1 MVFVTLRGEGK
12 LCLVNFEVKIMSV
25 HQRDDG
31 RWIVVFKCVDGKRKE
46 RSFGRGPEAEISA
59 KSFDASMKS
68 RAIAPV
74 VQQPLGPVL
83 RQAVDAYLDH
93 LRAQGKS
100 QSHISN
106 VQYMATSL
114 LYKHF
119 GPSMPL
125 DLINYTDGIVP
136 FINHMRSIPSNRTG
150 SVRSQASVN
159 RYCCFLRT
167 IFNFAVANGLMAQN
181 PMAQWRKTKEPPRQF
196 QITLEDVSKIM
207 EHADDH
213 VRWAVEVCFNL
224 GVRSGDSELL
234 SLRWSD
240 VDWERK
246 QVRVFGRKTETFRT
260 IPVKDA
266 FLERLR
272 EMRAISLTE
281 FIIEYRGKRVNRIQK
296 AFRMACRRAGILHSV
311 RMYDLRHM
319 FATFMLSNGA
329 DLAAVSKLLGHSSVT
344 MTANVYY
351 QYLEGEKERA
361 VTLLPDLPP
370 LGQSPSAQP
379 SA

>member
-1 MVFVTLRGEGK
+1 
-12 LCLVNFEVKIMSV
+12 MSV

-59 KSFDASMKS
+59 KAFDASMKS

-119 GPSMPL
+119 GPLMPL
-125 DLINYTDGIVP
+125 DLINYADGIVP
-136 FINHMRSIPSNRTG
+136 FINNMRTVPSKRTG
-150 SVRSQASVN
+150 AVRSQASVN

-181 PMAQWRKTKEPPRQF
+181 PMTQWRKTKEPPRQF
-196 QITLEDVSKIM
+196 QISLEDVSKIM
-207 EHADDH
+207 EHADAH
-213 VRWAVEVCFNL
+213 VRWAIEVCFNL

-240 VDWERK
+240 VDFIKK
-246 QVRVFGRKTETFRT
+246 QVRVFGRKTQSHRI
-260 IPVKDA
+260 IPIKDA

-272 EMRAISLTE
+272 EMRAISRTE
-281 FIIEYRGKRVNRIQK
+281 FLIEFRGKPVRRIQK
-296 AFRMACRRAGILHSV
+296 AFRMACRRAGIEHSV

-361 VTLLPDLPP
+361 VTLLPDLPQ
-370 LGQSPSAQP
+370 LGQVPSAQP

>member
-1 MVFVTLRGEGK
+1 
-12 LCLVNFEVKIMSV
+12 MSV
-25 HQRDDG
+25 YERDG
-31 RWIVVFKCVDGKRKE
+31 RWGCAYTGPDNKRHDK
-46 RSFGRGPEAEISA
+46 SFGRGPDAEAA
-59 KSFDASMKS
+59 AYAFDAAMKS
-68 RAIAPV
+68 RDIAPV
-74 VQQPLGPVL
+74 MQQPLGPVL
-83 RQAVDAYLDH
+83 RQAVDSYLDH

-119 GPSMPL
+119 GPLMPL
-125 DLINYTDGIVP
+125 DLINYADGIVP
-136 FINHMRSIPSNRTG
+136 FINHMRTVPSKRTG
-150 SVRSQASVN
+150 AVRSQGSIN

-167 IFNFAVANGLMAQN
+167 IFNYAVANGLMAHN
-181 PMAQWRKTKEPPRQF
+181 PMTQWHKTKEPPRQF
-196 QITLEDVSKIM
+196 QITLEDVARIM
-207 EHADDH
+207 EHADVH
-213 VRWAVEVCFNL
+213 VRWAIEVCFNL

-234 SLRWSD
+234 SLRWID
-240 VDWERK
+240 VDFIKK
-246 QVRVFGRKTETFRT
+246 QVRVFGRKTQSHRI
-260 IPVKDA
+260 IPIKDA

-272 EMRAISLTE
+272 EMRAISRTE

-296 AFRMACRRAGILHSV
+296 AFRMACRRAGIEHSV

-319 FATFMLSNGA
+319 FATYMLSNGA
-329 DLAAVSKLLGHSSVT
+329 DLAAVSKLLGHSSIT

-361 VTLLPDLPP
+361 VTLLPDLPQ
-370 LGQSPSAQP
+370 LGQAPSAQP

>member
-1 MVFVTLRGEGK
+1 MR
-12 LCLVNFEVKIMSV
+12 
-25 HQRDDG
+25 
-31 RWIVVFKCVDGKRKE
+31 
-46 RSFGRGPEAEISA
+46 
-59 KSFDASMKS
+59 
-68 RAIAPV
+68 
-74 VQQPLGPVL
+74 
-83 RQAVDAYLDH
+83 
-93 LRAQGKS
+93 
-100 QSHISN
+100 N

-119 GPSMPL
+119 GPSML
-125 DLINYTDGIVP
+125 DLITYSDGIVP

-159 RYCCFLRT
+159 RYCCFLDK
-167 IFNFAVANGLMAQN
+167 FCFAVANGLMAQN

-296 AFRMACRRAGILHSV
+296 RSEWLVAGLAFYVG
-311 RMYDLRHM
+311 
-319 FATFMLSNGA
+319 G
-329 DLAAVSKLLGHSSVT
+329 
-344 MTANVYY
+344 
-351 QYLEGEKERA
+351 
-361 VTLLPDLPP
+361 
-370 LGQSPSAQP
+370 
-379 SA
+379 

>member
-1 MVFVTLRGEGK
+1 
-12 LCLVNFEVKIMSV
+12 MSV

-31 RWIVVFKCVDGKRKE
+31 RCIVVFKGTDGKRKE
-46 RSFGRGPEAEISA
+46 RSFGRGPDAEAA
-59 KSFDASMKS
+59 AYAFDAAMKS
-68 RAIAPV
+68 RALVPV
-74 VQQPLGPVL
+74 MQQPIGPVL
-83 RQAVDAYLDH
+83 RQAVDSYLDN

-119 GPSMPL
+119 GPLMPL
-125 DLINYTDGIVP
+125 DLINYADGIVP
-136 FINHMRSIPSNRTG
+136 FINHMRSIPSSRTG
-150 SVRSQASVN
+150 SVRSQASIN

-181 PMAQWRKTKEPPRQF
+181 PMTQWRKTKEPPRQF
-196 QITLEDVSKIM
+196 QISLEDVSKIM
-207 EHADDH
+207 EHADAH
-213 VRWAVEVCFNL
+213 VRWAIEVCFNL

-240 VDWERK
+240 VDFIKK
-246 QVRVFGRKTETFRT
+246 QVRVFGRKTQSHRI
-260 IPVKDA
+260 IPIKDA

-272 EMRAISLTE
+272 EMRAISRTE
-281 FIIEYRGKRVNRIQK
+281 FIIEYRGKQVNRIQK
-296 AFRMACRRAGILHSV
+296 AFRMACRRAGITFSV
-311 RMYDLRHM
+311 RLYDLRHM

>member
-1 MVFVTLRGEGK
+1 
-12 LCLVNFEVKIMSV
+12 MSV
-25 HQRDDG
+25 YERDG
-31 RWIVVFKCVDGKRKE
+31 RWGCAYKGTDGKRHDK
-46 RSFGRGPEAEISA
+46 SFGYGPSAEAA
-59 KSFDASMKS
+59 AYAFDAAMKS
-68 RAIAPV
+68 RALVPV
-74 VQQPLGPVL
+74 MQQPIGPVL
-83 RQAVDAYLDH
+83 KQAVDSYLDN

-119 GPSMPL
+119 GPLMPL
-125 DLINYTDGIVP
+125 DLINYADGIVP
-136 FINHMRSIPSNRTG
+136 FINHMRTVPSKRTG
-150 SVRSQASVN
+150 AVRSQASVN

-181 PMAQWRKTKEPPRQF
+181 PMTQWRKTKEPPRQF
-196 QITLEDVSKIM
+196 QISLEDVSKIM
-207 EHADDH
+207 EHADAH
-213 VRWAVEVCFNL
+213 VRWAIEVCFNL

-240 VDWERK
+240 VDFIKK
-246 QVRVFGRKTETFRT
+246 QVRVFGRKTQSHRI
-260 IPVKDA
+260 IPIKDA

-272 EMRAISLTE
+272 EMRAISRTE

-296 AFRMACRRAGILHSV
+296 AFRMACRRAGIEHSV

-319 FATFMLSNGA
+319 FATYMLSNGA
-329 DLAAVSKLLGHSSVT
+329 DLAAVSKLLGHSSIT

-361 VTLLPDLPP
+361 VTLLPDLPQ
-370 LGQSPSAQP
+370 LGQVPSAQP

>member
-1 MVFVTLRGEGK
+1 
-12 LCLVNFEVKIMSV
+12 MSV

-31 RWIVVFKCVDGKRKE
+31 RWIVVFKSVDGKRKE

-68 RAIAPV
+68 RAIGPV

-83 RQAVDAYLDH
+83 RQAVEAYLEH
-93 LRAQGKS
+93 LQAQAKS
-100 QSHISN
+100 ESHMRN

-125 DLINYTDGIVP
+125 DLITYSDGIVP
-136 FINHMRSIPSNRTG
+136 FINHMRSIPSGRTG
-150 SVRSQASVN
+150 AVRSQASIN

-167 IFNFAVANGLMAQN
+167 IFNFAVANGLMSHN
-181 PMAQWRKTKEPPRQF
+181 PMTQWHKTKEPPRQF
-196 QITLEDVSKIM
+196 QITLEDVARIM
-207 EHADDH
+207 EHADAH
-213 VRWAVEVCFNL
+213 VRWAIEVCFNL

-234 SLRWSD
+234 SLRWID

-246 QVRVFGRKTETFRT
+246 QVRVFGRKTQTLRV

-272 EMRAISLTE
+272 EMRAISRTE
-281 FIIEYRGKRVNRIQK
+281 FLIEFRGKPVRRIQK
-296 AFRMACRRAGILHSV
+296 AFRMACRRAGIEHSV

-319 FATFMLSNGA
+319 FATYMLSNGA
-329 DLAAVSKLLGHSSVT
+329 DLAAVSKLLGHSSIT

-361 VTLLPDLPP
+361 VTLLPDLPQ
-370 LGQSPSAQP
+370 LGQVPSAQP

>member
-1 MVFVTLRGEGK
+1 
-12 LCLVNFEVKIMSV
+12 MSV

-31 RWIVVFKCVDGKRKE
+31 RCIVVFKGTDGKRKE
-46 RSFGRGPEAEISA
+46 RSFGRGPDAEAA
-59 KSFDASMKS
+59 AYAFDEAMRS
-68 RAIAPV
+68 RDIAPV

-83 RQAVDAYLDH
+83 KQAVDSYLDN

-119 GPSMPL
+119 GPLMPL
-125 DLINYTDGIVP
+125 DLINYADGIVP
-136 FINHMRSIPSNRTG
+136 FINHMRTVPSKRTG
-150 SVRSQASVN
+150 AVRSQASVN

-181 PMAQWRKTKEPPRQF
+181 PISQWRKTKEPPRQF
-196 QITLEDVSKIM
+196 QISLEDVAKIM
-207 EHADDH
+207 KHADAH
-213 VRWAVEVCFNL
+213 VRWAIEVCFNL

-234 SLRWSD
+234 SLRWID

-246 QVRVFGRKTETFRT
+246 QVRVYGRKTKTYRI
-260 IPVKDA
+260 IPIKDT

-272 EMRAISLTE
+272 EMRAISRTE

-296 AFRMACRRAGILHSV
+296 AFRMACRRAGIEHSV

-319 FATFMLSNGA
+319 FATYMLSNGA

-361 VTLLPDLPP
+361 VTLLPDLPQ
-370 LGQSPSAQP
+370 LGQVPSAQP

>member
-1 MVFVTLRGEGK
+1 
-12 LCLVNFEVKIMSV
+12 MSV
-25 HQRDDG
+25 HQTYDG
-31 RWIVVFKCVDGKRKE
+31 RWICTYKDAGNKRRDK
-46 RSFGRGPEAEISA
+46 SFGRGPNAEASA
-59 KSFDASMKS
+59 KAFDEAMKS
-68 RAIAPV
+68 RDIAPV
-74 VQQPLGPVL
+74 MQQPLGPVL
-83 RQAVDAYLDH
+83 RQAVDSYLDH

-119 GPSMPL
+119 GPSLPL
-125 DLINYTDGIVP
+125 DLITYSDGIVP
-136 FINHMRSIPSNRTG
+136 FINHMRSIPSSRTG
-150 SVRSQASVN
+150 AVRSQASVN

-181 PMAQWRKTKEPPRQF
+181 PMAQWHKTKEPPRQF
-196 QITLEDVSKIM
+196 QITLEDVPKIM
-207 EHADDH
+207 EHADAH
-213 VRWAVEVCFNL
+213 VRWAIEVCFNL

-234 SLRWSD
+234 SLRWTD
-240 VDWERK
+240 VDWEKK
-246 QVRVFGRKTETFRT
+246 QVRVYGRKTKTYRT

-272 EMRAISLTE
+272 EMRAISRTDFLIE
-281 FIIEYRGKRVNRIQK
+281 FRGKPVRRIQK
-296 AFRMACRRAGILHSV
+296 AFRMACRRAGITFSV
-311 RMYDLRHM
+311 RLYDLRHM
-319 FATFMLSNGA
+319 FATYMLSNGA

-361 VTLLPDLPP
+361 VALLPELPP
-370 LGQSPSAQP
+370 LGQSVAPQP
-379 SA
+379 SL

>member
-1 MVFVTLRGEGK
+1 
-12 LCLVNFEVKIMSV
+12 MSV
-25 HQRDDG
+25 HQTYDG
-31 RWIVVFKCVDGKRKE
+31 RWICTYKDAGNKRRDK
-46 RSFGRGPEAEISA
+46 SFGRGPNAEASA
-59 KSFDASMKS
+59 KAFDEAMKS

-93 LRAQGKS
+93 LRAQAKS
-100 QSHISN
+100 ESHMRN

-125 DLINYTDGIVP
+125 DLITYSDGIVP

-150 SVRSQASVN
+150 AVRSQASVN

-181 PMAQWRKTKEPPRQF
+181 PMAQWHKTKEPPRQF
-196 QITLEDVSKIM
+196 QITLEDVPKIM
-207 EHADDH
+207 EHADAH
-213 VRWAVEVCFNL
+213 VRWAIEVCFNL

-234 SLRWSD
+234 SLRWTD
-240 VDWERK
+240 VDWEKK
-246 QVRVFGRKTETFRT
+246 QVRVYGRKTKTYRT

-272 EMRAISLTE
+272 EMRAISRTE
-281 FIIEYRGKRVNRIQK
+281 FLIEFRGKPVRRIQK
-296 AFRMACRRAGILHSV
+296 AFRMACRRAGITFSV
-311 RMYDLRHM
+311 RLYDLRHM
-319 FATFMLSNGA
+319 FATYMLSNGA
-329 DLAAVSKLLGHSSVT
+329 DLAAVSKLLGHSSIT

-361 VTLLPDLPP
+361 VALLPELPP
-370 LGQSPSAQP
+370 LGQSVAPQP
-379 SA
+379 SL

>member
-1 MVFVTLRGEGK
+1 
-12 LCLVNFEVKIMSV
+12 MSV

-31 RWIVVFKCVDGKRKE
+31 RCIVVFKGADGKRKE
-46 RSFGRGPEAEISA
+46 RSFGRGPDAEASA
-59 KSFDASMKS
+59 KAFDEAMRS
-68 RAIAPV
+68 RDIAPV

-83 RQAVDAYLDH
+83 RQAVDSYLDH

-125 DLINYTDGIVP
+125 DLITYSDGIVP
-136 FINHMRSIPSNRTG
+136 FINHMRCVPSNRTG
-150 SVRSQASVN
+150 ALRSQASIN

-167 IFNFAVANGLMAQN
+167 IFNFAVVNGLMAHN
-181 PMAQWRKTKEPPRQF
+181 PMTQWHKTKEPPRQF

-213 VRWAVEVCFNL
+213 VRWAIEVCFNL

-240 VDWERK
+240 VDFIKK
-246 QVRVFGRKTETFRT
+246 QVRVFGRKTKTYRI

-266 FLERLR
+266 FLERLKK
-272 EMRAISLTE
+272 MRSISRTE
-281 FIIEYRGKRVNRIQK
+281 FIIEYRGKPVRRIQK
-296 AFRMACRRAGILHSV
+296 AFRMACRRAGIEHSV

-319 FATFMLSNGA
+319 FATYMLSNGA

-361 VTLLPDLPP
+361 VALLPELPP

>member
-1 MVFVTLRGEGK
+1 
-12 LCLVNFEVKIMSV
+12 MSV
-25 HQRDDG
+25 YERDG
-31 RWIVVFKCVDGKRKE
+31 RWGCAYTGPDNKRHDK
-46 RSFGRGPEAEISA
+46 SFGRGPDAEAA
-59 KSFDASMKS
+59 AYAFDAAMKS
-68 RAIAPV
+68 RDIAPV
-74 VQQPLGPVL
+74 MQQPLGPVL
-83 RQAVDAYLDH
+83 KQAVDSYLDH

-125 DLINYTDGIVP
+125 DLITYSDGIVP
-136 FINHMRSIPSNRTG
+136 FINHMRSIPSSRTG
-150 SVRSQASVN
+150 SVRSQASIN

-167 IFNFAVANGLMAQN
+167 IFNFAVVNGLMSHN
-181 PMAQWRKTKEPPRQF
+181 PMTQWHKTKEPPRQF
-196 QITLEDVSKIM
+196 QITLDEVARIM
-207 EHADDH
+207 KHADAH
-213 VRWAVEVCFNL
+213 VRWAIEVCFNL

-234 SLRWSD
+234 SLRWSN

-246 QVRVFGRKTETFRT
+246 QVRVYGRKTKTYRT

-272 EMRAISLTE
+272 EMRAISRTE
-281 FIIEYRGKRVNRIQK
+281 FIIEYRGKQVNRIQK
-296 AFRMACRRAGILHSV
+296 AFRMACRRAGIEQSV

-329 DLAAVSKLLGHSSVT
+329 DLAAVSKLLGHSSIT

>member
-1 MVFVTLRGEGK
+1 
-12 LCLVNFEVKIMSV
+12 MSV

-31 RWIVVFKCVDGKRKE
+31 RWIVVFKSVDGKRKE
-46 RSFGRGPEAEISA
+46 RSFGRGPDAEASA
-59 KSFDASMKS
+59 RAFDEAMRS
-68 RAIAPV
+68 RDIAPV

-100 QSHISN
+100 ESHIRN

-119 GPSMPL
+119 GPLMPL
-125 DLINYTDGIVP
+125 DLITYSDGIVP
-136 FINHMRSIPSNRTG
+136 FINHMRSIPSSRTG

-167 IFNFAVANGLMAQN
+167 IFNFAVVNGLMSHN
-181 PMAQWRKTKEPPRQF
+181 PMTQWRKTKEPPRQF
-196 QITLEDVSKIM
+196 QITLEDVARIM
-207 EHADDH
+207 EHADVH
-213 VRWAVEVCFNL
+213 VRWAIEVCFNL

-234 SLRWSD
+234 SLRWID

-246 QVRVFGRKTETFRT
+246 QVRVFGRKTQTLRV

-272 EMRAISLTE
+272 EMRAISRTE
-281 FIIEYRGKRVNRIQK
+281 FLIEFRGKPVRRIQK
-296 AFRMACRRAGILHSV
+296 AFRMACRRAGITFSV
-311 RMYDLRHM
+311 RLYDLRHM

-361 VTLLPDLPP
+361 VTLLPDLPQ
-370 LGQSPSAQP
+370 LGQVPSAQP

>member
-1 MVFVTLRGEGK
+1 
-12 LCLVNFEVKIMSV
+12 MSV
-25 HQRDDG
+25 FERDG
-31 RWIVVFKCVDGKRKE
+31 RWICVYKDAGNKRRDK
-46 RSFGRGPEAEISA
+46 SFGRGPDAEASA
-59 KSFDASMKS
+59 KAFDEAMKS
-68 RAIAPV
+68 RELAPV

-83 RQAVDAYLDH
+83 KQAVDSYLDH

-100 QSHISN
+100 LSHISN
-106 VQYMATSL
+106 INYMATSL

-136 FINHMRSIPSNRTG
+136 FINHMRCVPSNRTG
-150 SVRSQASVN
+150 ALRSQASIN

-246 QVRVFGRKTETFRT
+246 QVRIFGRKTKVYRV

-272 EMRAISLTE
+272 KMRAISLTE
-281 FIIEYRGKRVNRIQK
+281 FIIEYRGKRVSRIQK

-319 FATFMLSNGA
+319 FATYMLSNGA

>member
-1 MVFVTLRGEGK
+1 
-12 LCLVNFEVKIMSV
+12 MSV
-25 HQRDDG
+25 FERDG
-31 RWIVVFKCVDGKRKE
+31 RWICVFKGTDGKRRDK
-46 RSFGRGPEAEISA
+46 SFGRGPDAEISA

-100 QSHISN
+100 KSHISN
-106 VQYMATSL
+106 INYMATSL

-119 GPSMPL
+119 GPLMPL
-125 DLINYTDGIVP
+125 DLINYADGIVP
-136 FINHMRSIPSNRTG
+136 FINNMRTVPSKRTG
-150 SVRSQASVN
+150 TVRSQASVN

-181 PMAQWRKTKEPPRQF
+181 PMTQWHKTKEPPRQF
-196 QITLEDVSKIM
+196 QITLEDVARIM
-207 EHADDH
+207 KHSDVH

-240 VDWERK
+240 VDWEKK
-246 QVRVFGRKTETFRT
+246 QVRVFGRKTKTYRT
-260 IPVKDA
+260 IPVKDS

-272 EMRAISLTE
+272 EMRAISQTD

-296 AFRMACRRAGILHSV
+296 AFRMACRRAGIQHSV

-319 FATFMLSNGA
+319 FATYMLSNGA
-329 DLAAVSKLLGHSSVT
+329 DLASVSKLLGHSSVT
-344 MTANVYY
+344 LTANVYY

-370 LGQSPSAQP
+370 LGQSALVQHSV
-379 SA
+379 

>member
-12 LCLVNFEVKIMSV
+12 LLSGKFGVKSMSV

-31 RWIVVFKCVDGKRKE
+31 RWIVVFKGIDGKRKE

-59 KSFDASMKS
+59 KSFDEAMKS
-68 RAIAPV
+68 LDIAPV
-74 VQQPLGPVL
+74 MQQPLGPVL
-83 RQAVDAYLDH
+83 KQAVDSYLDH

-119 GPSMPL
+119 GPLMPL
-125 DLINYTDGIVP
+125 DLINYADGIVP
-136 FINHMRSIPSNRTG
+136 FINHMRSIPSSRTG
-150 SVRSQASVN
+150 SVRSQASIN

-181 PMAQWRKTKEPPRQF
+181 PMTQWRKTKEPPRQF
-196 QITLEDVSKIM
+196 QISLEDVSKIM
-207 EHADDH
+207 EHADAH
-213 VRWAVEVCFNL
+213 VRWAIEVCFNL

-240 VDWERK
+240 VDFIKK
-246 QVRVFGRKTETFRT
+246 QVRVFGRKTQSHRI
-260 IPVKDA
+260 IPIKDA

-272 EMRAISLTE
+272 EMRAISRTE

-296 AFRMACRRAGILHSV
+296 AFRMACRRAGIEHSV

-319 FATFMLSNGA
+319 FATYMLSNGA
-329 DLAAVSKLLGHSSVT
+329 DLAAVSKLLGHSSIT

-361 VTLLPDLPP
+361 VTLLPDLPQ
-370 LGQSPSAQP
+370 LGQAPSAQP